1 MLTLRG
7 MGMDVSAVGIAIGQ
21 HTGLGLLSY
30 HVAQAE
36 RLWLGELG
44 IIGGEDNIY
53 GAIGGGLAHRPQI
66 PLLPLLA

>member
-1 MLTLRG
+1 
-7 MGMDVSAVGIAIGQ
+7 MDVSAVGIAIGQ

-44 IIGGEDNIY
+44 VVGREDNIH
-53 GAIGGGLAHRPQI
+53 GAVGSGLADRPQI